1 MIIQAVNSYNYI
13 PSKNLSI
20 NKVYNGNQLL
30 YGFERYKLQ
39 TPTAGITELVTWIER
54 TIGDISLTMDYDL
67 TSIGGIVPFLF
78 KKIVVKPLQKQ
89 KAIESLNKTIQRPEI
104 STNKQL
110 EIQDKGIDIL
120 KIKITRH
127 EDQIKTFFGKRES
140 V

>member
-30 YGFERYKLQ
+30 YGFVRYKLQ

-54 TIGDISLTMDYDL
+54 TIRDISLTMDYDL
-67 TSIGGIVPFLF
+67 TSIDGIVPFLF

-89 KAIESLNKTIQRPEI
+89 KAIESLNKTIQRLET

-110 EIQDKGIDIL
+110 EIQDKEIDIL
-120 KIKITRH
+120 KIKTTRH
-127 EDQIKTFFGKRES
+127 EEQIKTFFGKRES